1 MGRKRILLVEDSE
14 LNRDLVTQ
22 ILADE
27 YDVLVAA
34 DGAEGVRRAIV
45 ERPDLVLMDLALPV
59 LDGWE
64 ATRRIK
70 ASLELDRTPVIAI
83 TSHAMVGGEH
93 KAKEA
98 GCDDYLSNPI
108 DENLLIMKV
117 RQWVKP

>member
-34 DGAEGVRRAIV
+34 DGEEGVQKAV
-45 ERPDLVLMDLALPV
+45 AEKPDLVLMDLALPV

-70 ASLELDRTPVIAI
+70 SSSGMRAVPVIAM
-83 TSHAMVGGEH
+83 TSHAMVGEER
-93 KAKEA
+93 KAYEA
-98 GCDDYLSNPI
+98 GCDDYLSKPI
-108 DENLLIMKV
+108 DEDLLIAKV
-117 RQWVKP
+117 KRWVAP